1 MRKKADWLDIVVN
14 FISFAAMIL
23 VLSLARFNLPI
34 KIVLAFGLSIAI
46 SAGWAYYKRKT
57 IQRKSE
63 PKRVHVY
70 SVKNLDE
77 K

>member
-1 MRKKADWLDIVVN
+1 MRKKADWLDILVN

-23 VLSLARFNLPI
+23 VLSLSRFSLPI

-46 SAGWAYYKRKT
+46 SAGWAYYKRQAFKRKT
-57 IQRKSE
+57 E
-63 PKRVHVY
+63 PKRLQVY
-70 SVKNLDE
+70 SVKNVDE